1 MKKMVLLVASLFML
15 SCIAASFEAQA
26 DMRSATKIEQD
37 KARAAGKKRAEDLRQ
52 GKKGSPKDDGYRDM
66 DPDTRD
72 AYKKGYREG
81 Q

>member
-15 SCIAASFEAQA
+15 SCIVASVEAQA
-26 DMRSATKIEQD
+26 DLRSETKKEQD
-37 KARAAGKKRAEDLRQ
+37 SARAAGKKRAEDLRK

-66 DPDTRD
+66 DADQKE

>member
-15 SCIAASFEAQA
+15 SCVVASFDAQA
-26 DMRSATKIEQD
+26 DMRSETKKEQD
-37 KARAAGKKRAEDLRQ
+37 AARAAGKKRAEDMRE

-66 DPDTRD
+66 DPDQKE